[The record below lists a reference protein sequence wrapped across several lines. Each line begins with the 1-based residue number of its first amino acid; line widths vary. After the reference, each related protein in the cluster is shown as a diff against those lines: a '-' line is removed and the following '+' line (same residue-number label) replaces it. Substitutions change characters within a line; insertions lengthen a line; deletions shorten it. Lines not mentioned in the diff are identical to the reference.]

1 MTQLFFRFF
10 NQTRV
15 SDEVLREVAREESF
29 AAQHMEASNYNEY
42 MHEETEIDDFEMT
55 ERKRNKFSET
65 LKNPVLEQTNEN
77 SFDSALL
84 FAIKFNKTNDF
95 DYYEEDQLK
104 EKIGEDLYLNLEQ
117 KKDICV
123 LNLNKNDF
131 DDMCFEIN
139 EILIKEKLF
148 LRVYEL
154 KDKFPHIFHDNNK
167 KKEVIRKVS
176 ACVKEKFNGFFIA
189 MPLLAKKQKRRF
201 TAHRYNIQTCK
212 VSR

>member
-10 NQTRV
+10 NQTRD
-15 SDEVLREVAREESF
+15 SDEVLREVAREESL

-77 SFDSALL
+77 SFYSALL

-154 KDKFPHIFHDNNK
+154 KDKFRYIFHDNNK

-176 ACVKEKFNGFFIA
+176 ACIKEKFNGFFIA

-201 TAHRYNIQTCK
+201 TAYRYNIQTCK